1 MVYHKKKGM
10 KTMKVRKLKRKTRRH
25 KRRLGG
31 RGSVFSS
38 IMDSSDT
45 NTDKKHSK
53 TEKHSNKTEK
63 RPSNLKNTIKVMD
76 YKFNQK
82 KPRSGTFTT
91 RNNKK
96 NVGTKRKRKTSL
108 TESLSNKKRKTSPST
123 ESSSDIPKPKPGH
136 VPLNRIILN
145 PEPRRAAKPPTDSD
159 DSN

>member
-45 NTDKKHSK
+45 NTDKKHSNK
-53 TEKHSNKTEK
+53 TEKHSNKTK
-63 RPSNLKNTIKVMD
+63 RQSNLTNTFEVMGD
-76 YKFNQK
+76 IFKQEK
-82 KPRSGTFTT
+82 KRSGTFTT

-96 NVGTKRKRKTSL
+96 QMKNGLGTKRKRKRL
-108 TESLSNKKRKTSPST
+108 TTLPNKK
-123 ESSSDIPKPKPGH
+123 PKLSIHRTNEFKHFLPIHMK
-136 VPLNRIILN
+136 
-145 PEPRRAAKPPTDSD
+145 PEPRRATKPPTDSD